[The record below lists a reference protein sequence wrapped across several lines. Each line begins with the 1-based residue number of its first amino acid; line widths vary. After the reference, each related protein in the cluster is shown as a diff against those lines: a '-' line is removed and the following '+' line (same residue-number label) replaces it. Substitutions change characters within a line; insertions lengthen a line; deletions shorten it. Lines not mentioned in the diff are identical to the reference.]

1 MNIVEILKKCP
12 KGMKLYSPSWGEVK
26 LVSWNY
32 SKEYPICCK
41 MNEIENALFLSDGR
55 CIADPDAECML
66 FPSKD
71 QRDWKQFVV
80 PDLKPERQIKSFE
93 RVLSRH
99 NDYGSWRCNIFSHID
114 KDGHYVCVDGFVAQ
128 CIPYKG
134 NEKLL
139 GTSNKP
145 E

>member
-1 MNIVEILKKCP
+1 MNIAEILKKCQG
-12 KGMKLYSPSWGEVK
+12 GMKLYSPIVGEVK
-26 LVSWNY
+26 FVTAKY
-32 SKEYPICCK
+32 SEDFPICC
-41 MNEIENALFLSDGR
+41 EASEGVYVLYLSDGR
-55 CIADPDAECML
+55 YAEYSNAECML

-80 PDLKPERQIKSFE
+80 PDLKPERQIKPFE

-99 NDYGSWRCNIFSHID
+99 NDYGAWRCNIFSHID